1 MRAVWLTLACNNA
14 CAFCPQQEART
25 SPGGGFFSSEAIQDR
40 LREAARLD
48 KTVALVGG
56 EPTLHPELFAFARL
70 AREAGAE
77 ALVVQTNGR
86 RLAYSSYARGLV
98 EAGVTAVDISLH
110 GTTAVMHEFHT
121 RTAGSF
127 AQTLTG
133 IGVAR
138 GAGLRVGVTCVLT
151 RSNYRHAPELVRLA
165 AARGARAVQFAPAQ
179 QLPGGATLAPSLRPP
194 AEMARPYLGEASRVA
209 RALGVELLQE
219 GSTSPALGGLFAGV
233 GQATPKLR
241 GKRARRA
248 SLPPAARSGSG
259 RGGGCGDLARI
270 RFASARGGS
279 RPSGAGRGPPGQRSG
294 PRSRRSGPRGS
305 CGRAPPGSGRRP
317 RRRAG

>member
-1 MRAVWLTLACNNA
+1 VRAVWLTLACNNA

-110 GTTAVMHEFHT
+110 GTTAAMHEFHT

-179 QLPGGATLAPSLRPP
+179 QLPGGGRARALAAAPRRDGASVPGRGEAGRPGAGRRAAAGGERIARARPSLRRRGPGDP
-194 AEMARPYLGEASRVA
+194 GIKGQTR
-209 RALGVELLQE
+209 
-219 GSTSPALGGLFAGV
+219 STS
-233 GQATPKLR
+233 Q
-241 GKRARRA
+241 
-248 SLPPAARSGSG
+248 
-259 RGGGCGDLARI
+259 
-270 RFASARGGS
+270 
-279 RPSGAGRGPPGQRSG
+279 PSPWRT
-294 PRSRRSGPRGS
+294 
-305 CGRAPPGSGRRP
+305 
-317 RRRAG
+317 